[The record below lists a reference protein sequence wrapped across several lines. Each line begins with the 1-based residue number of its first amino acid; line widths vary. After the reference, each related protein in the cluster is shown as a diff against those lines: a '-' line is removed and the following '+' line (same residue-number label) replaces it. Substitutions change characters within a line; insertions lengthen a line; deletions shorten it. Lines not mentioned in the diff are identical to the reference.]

1 MRKEYYLY
9 ITIIILFVI
18 WFFYYNRPLHT
29 HWLTD
34 PWEEYFVLP
43 ERTLP
48 SSWKIAEQDSS
59 TDREPTTIDEKLF
72 KLDEILQQYHRQNWE
87 PNYTYSKTTTGWIIE
102 ELYFDNLTSLFNS
115 WDNKEVI
122 QYHINNFARYMSWYE
137 LYPPQLDF
145 TTAIPRFTNHQS
157 IFRVGSLYTALL
169 CYEGKQKECHDN
181 FSTLF
186 QFSQQMK
193 NAWSLV
199 SLLIGIVEE
208 WIVMNHIE
216 YLYQSNPTQYQFLIT
231 MLQWQPYINAEK
243 SFHNVFI
250 SEYLIAKNEIHR
262 MPMNLLEAYD
272 LISVVNSNDERDPT
286 WLVISILK
294 TLRIPI
300 KWLFDIPE
308 TLSLARSLYYKEITD
323 PYIPDSEWNDDNIID
338 RYRPSWHPLTRKN
351 IIGYHFLNATIP
363 RLTGIQGRALDQ
375 EKRFNNLIN
384 QQ

>member
-1 MRKEYYLY
+1 M
-9 ITIIILFVI
+9 
-18 WFFYYNRPLHT
+18 
-29 HWLTD
+29 
-34 PWEEYFVLP
+34 
-43 ERTLP
+43 
-48 SSWKIAEQDSS
+48 
-59 TDREPTTIDEKLF
+59 
-72 KLDEILQQYHRQNWE
+72 
-87 PNYTYSKTTTGWIIE
+87 
-102 ELYFDNLTSLFNS
+102 
-115 WDNKEVI
+115 
-122 QYHINNFARYMSWYE
+122 
-137 LYPPQLDF
+137 
-145 TTAIPRFTNHQS
+145 
-157 IFRVGSLYTALL
+157 
-169 CYEGKQKECHDN
+169 
-181 FSTLF
+181 
-186 QFSQQMK
+186 
-193 NAWSLV
+193 
-199 SLLIGIVEE
+199 IGIVEE

-286 WLVISILK
+286 WLVIWILK

-308 TLSLARSLYYKEITD
+308 TLRLARSLYYKEITD